1 MNTMILPI
9 NIDELINGR
18 TIEWERLEF
27 KAGWNPEAVLH
38 TACAF
43 ANDVNNL
50 GGGYIVIGVDEHDGK
65 PRFPP
70 VGISDTQVDTIQKK
84 IVELGHRIVPDYFP
98 LVFPAVVQG
107 RRILVLWR
115 PGGQTRP
122 YKAPVSLTEKSGH
135 AFYVRRS
142 STTVRA
148 TGDAE
153 RHLFQLA
160 AKVPFDDRV
169 NMHARLADLDLG
181 TIRSFLQET
190 GSGLFAS
197 AAETPFEELCR
208 QMQIARE
215 YGEQILP
222 LNVGVLLFSAHPE
235 KHFRGAV
242 IEVVE
247 YQDDVGDHFTEKKFT
262 GPVHVQLRNALSY
275 IKTRV
280 VKEFVRKV
288 PGQAEANRF
297 YNYPYE
303 AVEEVLANAACH
315 RGYDHESSIEVNVR
329 LDRIEVLSFPGPIPP
344 VDNAILR
351 EPRIIAREYRNR
363 RIGDFLKEL
372 DLTEGRGTGIPKIR
386 RAMKAN
392 GSPPPQFE
400 TDADRTHFLATLLIH
415 PMVESARETV
425 TFDPSQ
431 NGDATDLLPL
441 VLVGRG
447 SFSRLDYESV
457 TGLSKRHSARR
468 LASLI
473 ERGILAKTG
482 RGSSVRYQVCAT
494 PSNASGSEKD

>member
-1 MNTMILPI
+1 
-9 NIDELINGR
+9 
-18 TIEWERLEF
+18 
-27 KAGWNPEAVLH
+27 
-38 TACAF
+38 
-43 ANDVNNL
+43 
-50 GGGYIVIGVDEHDGK
+50 
-65 PRFPP
+65 
-70 VGISDTQVDTIQKK
+70 
-84 IVELGHRIVPDYFP
+84 
-98 LVFPAVVQG
+98 
-107 RRILVLWR
+107 
-115 PGGQTRP
+115 
-122 YKAPVSLTEKSGH
+122 
-135 AFYVRRS
+135 
-142 STTVRA
+142 
-148 TGDAE
+148 
-153 RHLFQLA
+153 
-160 AKVPFDDRV
+160 
-169 NMHARLADLDLG
+169 
-181 TIRSFLQET
+181 
-190 GSGLFAS
+190 
-197 AAETPFEELCR
+197 
-208 QMQIARE
+208 
-215 YGEQILP
+215 
-222 LNVGVLLFSAHPE
+222 
-235 KHFRGAV
+235 
-242 IEVVE
+242 
-247 YQDDVGDHFTEKKFT
+247 
-262 GPVHVQLRNALSY
+262 
-275 IKTRV
+275 
-280 VKEFVRKV
+280 
-288 PGQAEANRF
+288 
-297 YNYPYE
+297 
-303 AVEEVLANAACH
+303 
-315 RGYDHESSIEVNVR
+315 VR